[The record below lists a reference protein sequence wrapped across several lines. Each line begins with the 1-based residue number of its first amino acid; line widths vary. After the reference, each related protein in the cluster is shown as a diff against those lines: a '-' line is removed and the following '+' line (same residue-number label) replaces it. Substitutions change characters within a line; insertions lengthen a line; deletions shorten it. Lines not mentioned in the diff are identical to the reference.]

1 MAELTL
7 IVVFVLSYAT
17 MRLTFQEITMK
28 TFDTKIYFSNAPT
41 LRILLAQEAAVLL
54 AGEFIFTKTGPFIKR
69 MYGG

>member
-1 MAELTL
+1 
-7 IVVFVLSYAT
+7 
-17 MRLTFQEITMK
+17 MK

-54 AGEFIFTKTGPFIKR
+54 AGEFVFTKTGPFIKK